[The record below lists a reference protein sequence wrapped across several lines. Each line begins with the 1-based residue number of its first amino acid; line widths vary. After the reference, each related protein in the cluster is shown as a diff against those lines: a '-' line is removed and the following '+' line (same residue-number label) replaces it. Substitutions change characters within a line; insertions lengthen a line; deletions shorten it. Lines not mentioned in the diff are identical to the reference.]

1 MKEIPAKGF
10 QIEVTKLVPIKIKVQ
25 ISNEMEQFCQLY
37 TTDRQYMGDPTKAY
51 MKVYGEENK
60 LIATQLAKELLF
72 KDQINQR
79 INQLIEDTGFND
91 MNVDMQHN
99 YLINQ
104 HRDLPTKMKSIEHYN
119 KLKKRTSDAPI
130 FIIPRPIMDWDD
142 EEPVKLDES
151 DVKVIETNVI
161 H

>member
-10 QIEVTKLVPIKIKVQ
+10 EIEVTKLVPVKIKVQ

-37 TTDRQYMGDPTKAY
+37 TTDRNYMGDPTKVY
-51 MKVYGEENK
+51 MKVYGEEDK
-60 LIATQLAKELLF
+60 AVATQLAKVLIS

-104 HRDLPTKMKSIEHYN
+104 HRDLPTKMKGIEHYN
-119 KLKKRTSDAPI
+119 KLKKRTSERVELI
-130 FIIPRPIMDWDD
+130 LPRPIMDWD

-151 DVKVIETNVI
+151 DVKVIETSVI